1 MPRSKVVT
9 VAGKE
14 IAVTERKIKELEELA
29 NQLGDSLDGVLKA
42 NNIVGAKQAV
52 IGLLYEKLPLIFPGL
67 AEDDIKEAYP
77 SEIES
82 LVDAFIEIHFFTL
95 KRLFPAL
102 MALVQAGTRNMM

>member
-82 LVDAFIEIHFFTL
+82 LVDAFVEIHFFTL
-95 KRLFPAL
+95 KRLFPVLATL
-102 MALVQAGTRNMM
+102 IQAGTRNMM